1 MFYQILF
8 VINVTNLE
16 TRGMAIWQTAA
27 IEVGQSEVVTSNGIL
42 CWRREVH
49 EPFGSMHF
57 SLGTGSP
64 YVNDSVND
72 WIAVRLDE
80 PDLDNHHSVIGSGGA

>member
-1 MFYQILF
+1 MFYQIPF

-42 CWRREVH
+42 CWRRELH
-49 EPFGSMHF
+49 EPFGSMQF
-57 SLGTGSP
+57 SFGTGSP
-64 YVNDSVND
+64 YVND
-72 WIAVRLDE
+72 WITVRPYE